1 MAIICAR
8 LSSSFDIACRDIQA
22 LLSWQ
27 VEFEAK
33 ETDSSQRVFQSLAV
47 QLYSWLRQESNAT
60 FE

>member
-22 LLSWQ
+22 LLIIVLSWQ

-33 ETDSSQRVFQSLAV
+33 ETDSSQRVSQSLAV
-47 QLYSWLRQESNAT
+47 GTT
-60 FE
+60 FLN